1 MIKPN
6 QAHNLYDMRY
16 NFGLPQILLK
26 AIFTEKYLTSPQLL
40 YKSLLCRYPNR
51 ARENICTLE
60 ASATV
65 VIKEKMDFGI

>member
-40 YKSLLCRYPNR
+40 NKSLLCRYPNR